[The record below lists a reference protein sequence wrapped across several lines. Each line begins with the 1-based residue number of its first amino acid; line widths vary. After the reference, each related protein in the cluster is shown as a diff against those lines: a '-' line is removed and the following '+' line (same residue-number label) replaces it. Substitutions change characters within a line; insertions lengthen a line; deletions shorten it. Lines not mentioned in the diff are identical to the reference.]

1 MLILYENPITMGSI
15 AGRTVKLNWYDDGW
29 GVPKKPKVY
38 STKCKAEINTIACLN
53 HSINC
58 SRYEY

>member
-1 MLILYENPITMGSI
+1 MGSI